1 MDQFVFER
9 FKRVTIGD
17 RSVLEPLLLASEPAT
32 CESNFLNIFV
42 WGHIYN
48 TQYQVYGGRAYVY
61 LEEEDELLFPGAVNG
76 VYPSPSELAAV
87 SAEMRAHGK
96 NGIIHQVKADYME
109 IFPEYTEYFRAEQVI
124 EDIGEYIYS
133 LQDLVELRGS
143 KLAKKKNLISQFK
156 RLYPDYRVVPLTA
169 AQLADCRALA
179 DSWREAKLATNPD
192 HAEGIVEEHEALD
205 LTFDNYANLSIE
217 GVCIYVGEKL
227 VAFAMCSRVNS
238 ELFTIH
244 FEKND
249 LNCKGSGQII
259 NQETARA
266 LLPLGKYIDREQ
278 DLGVEGL
285 RHAKMSYQPIQLLRN
300 YNLIPLEG

>member
-17 RSVLEPLLLASEPAT
+17 RFVLEPLLLASEPAP
-32 CESNFLNIFV
+32 CDSNFLNIFV

-48 TQYQVYGGRAYVY
+48 TQYQVYGGRPYVY
-61 LEEEDELLFPGAVNG
+61 LEEEDELLFPVSVNG

-109 IFPEYTEYFRAEQVI
+109 IFPEYMEYFRAEQVI

-169 AQLADCRALA
+169 AAGRLPIPGARPNLRRTPIMRRG
-179 DSWREAKLATNPD
+179 SWRNTRRW
-192 HAEGIVEEHEALD
+192 I
-205 LTFDNYANLSIE
+205 
-217 GVCIYVGEKL
+217 
-227 VAFAMCSRVNS
+227 
-238 ELFTIH
+238 
-244 FEKND
+244 
-249 LNCKGSGQII
+249 
-259 NQETARA
+259 
-266 LLPLGKYIDREQ
+266 
-278 DLGVEGL
+278 
-285 RHAKMSYQPIQLLRN
+285 
-300 YNLIPLEG
+300 

>member
-1 MDQFVFER
+1 MDQFAFER
-9 FKRVTIGD
+9 FKRVSIGD

-42 WGHIYN
+42 WGHIYH
-48 TQYQVYGGRAYVY
+48 TQFQICGGRPYVY
-61 LEEEDELLFPGAVNG
+61 LEEEDELLFPGSVNG
-76 VYPSPSELAAV
+76 IYPPPSELATV
-87 SAEMRAHGK
+87 SAEMRSHGR

-109 IFPEYTEYFRAEQVI
+109 VFPEYTEYFRAEQVI

-133 LQDLVELRGS
+133 LQNLVDLHGS

-169 AQLADCRALA
+169 AQLPDCKALA

-205 LTFDNYANLSIE
+205 LTFDNYADLSIE

-249 LNCKGSGQII
+249 LNYKGSGQII

-300 YNLIPLEG
+300 YNLIPLEE